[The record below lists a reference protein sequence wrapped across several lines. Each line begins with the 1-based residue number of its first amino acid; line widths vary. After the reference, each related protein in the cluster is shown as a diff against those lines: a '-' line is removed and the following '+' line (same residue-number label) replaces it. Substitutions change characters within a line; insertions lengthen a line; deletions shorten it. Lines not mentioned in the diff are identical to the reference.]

1 MFRYYK
7 CILVDNSF
15 KYKHTML
22 ILGLRHA
29 SEGRRY
35 IVTPSLIG
43 WAQIENQ
50 PWHRGGTTKSLTR
63 NPSPIV
69 LCFSQVCDTD
79 R

>member
-15 KYKHTML
+15 EYKHTML

-29 SEGRRY
+29 NEGRRY

-43 WAQIENQ
+43 WAQ
-50 PWHRGGTTKSLTR
+50 T
-63 NPSPIV
+63 
-69 LCFSQVCDTD
+69 
-79 R
+79 